1 LGGKRYPEE
10 FKIEAVKQV
19 TDRGYKIGEIAT
31 SLFYPS
37 YQAPKLLPNESEADF
52 QSGLQSLLSELD
64 NPSPLAVAL
73 VSQLNESL
81 WWIRRHTVDK
91 ELLLHEAMARL
102 LSKAGDHWD
111 TYDYHKVSKA
121 LEHCLN
127 GSADKDE
134 EAWIDEILAESKL
147 TLSDLRVRAFKDAAR
162 HIKMVDDLIHRQH
175 QTIRHLQRR
184 IDSIDYKSRLI
195 KRMDLELAALESKQ
209 SAKGALTLDD
219 KSS

>member
-1 LGGKRYPEE
+1 MLYNVHSGIYVDVAMHFEDKS
-10 FKIEAVKQV
+10 K
-19 TDRGYKIGEIAT
+19 
-31 SLFYPS
+31 SLLPFLS
-37 YQAPKLLPNESEADF
+37 SPKLLPNESEAEL

-102 LSKAGDHWD
+102 LSREGSNWMGSGNGALS
-111 TYDYHKVSKA
+111 VA
-121 LEHCLN
+121 LEHYLN
-127 GSADKDE
+127 GSAQKDQAALIE
-134 EAWIDEILAESKL
+134 EALIDANL
-147 TLSDLRVRAFKDAAR
+147 TLSDLRAKGFKDAAR

-175 QTIRHLQRR
+175 QTIRHLQRS

-209 SAKGALTLDD
+209 PVKGALTLDA
-219 KSS
+219 KPS

>member
-1 LGGKRYPEE
+1 MLYNVHFGVYVDVAMPVEDKS
-10 FKIEAVKQV
+10 K
-19 TDRGYKIGEIAT
+19 
-31 SLFYPS
+31 SLLPFLS
-37 YQAPKLLPNESEADF
+37 SPKLLPNESEAEF

-73 VSQLNESL
+73 VSQLNECL

-102 LSKAGDHWD
+102 LSREGSNWMGSGN
-111 TYDYHKVSKA
+111 SKLSVA
-121 LEHCLN
+121 LERYLD
-127 GSADKDE
+127 GSSDNDQAALIE
-134 EAWIDEILAESKL
+134 EALVDANL
-147 TLSDLRVRAFKDAAR
+147 TLSDLRAKAFKDAAR

-175 QTIRHLQRR
+175 QTMRHLQRS

-209 SAKGALTLDD
+209 PLKGVLSLDD
-219 KSS
+219 KPS

>member
-1 LGGKRYPEE
+1 MSVDHK
-10 FKIEAVKQV
+10 V
-19 TDRGYKIGEIAT
+19 
-31 SLFYPS
+31 SS
-37 YQAPKLLPNESEADF
+37 LLPLLSRPRLLPDESAAEF

-81 WWIRRHTVDK
+81 WWIKRHTVDK

-102 LSKAGDHWD
+102 LSKAGSYSE
-111 TYDYHKVSKA
+111 TYDNRKVSEA
-121 LEHCLN
+121 LEHYLD
-127 GSADKDE
+127 GRADKDE
-134 EAWIDEILAESKL
+134 AKWIDDILAESKL
-147 TLSDLRVRAFKDAAR
+147 TLSDLRVRAFKDAAK

-175 QTIRHLQRR
+175 QTMRHLQRS

-209 SAKGALTLDD
+209 PKFP
-219 KSS
+219 